1 MRDHLIRIATVG
13 WSIMKRGEMVKVL
26 RRKSKGVRNRAA
38 RREEGEGIAI
48 FLTFWAVPVQRSS
61 SSKSRRR
68 GWWKCQL
75 SPPSA

>member
-1 MRDHLIRIATVG
+1 
-13 WSIMKRGEMVKVL
+13 MVKVS

-61 SSKSRRR
+61 SSSSSSKSRSRRR